1 MLGQLTS
8 LVTNV
13 IFIIFL
19 TTAADLLLPGSQLK
33 GFVRLVMGL
42 FIIITLLEP
51 IGRLLHSDALLGWM
65 LPGEGYLEQ
74 ESIMAQ
80 SETYENYLS
89 EQTVAQYE
97 TRLAQQIKGLMS
109 LVTEIENCE
118 VQVAVQPAQAEGAL
132 GEMEHVTLWLTTVSE
147 TEQTA
152 LGEKVAGLLANYY
165 GLPEEQLDIHW
176 AEGGDGHEAE

>member
-1 MLGQLTS
+1 MLGQFTS

-19 TTAADLLLPGSQLK
+19 TTAADLLFPGSQLK

-97 TRLAQQIKGLMS
+97 TRLAQQIKGLLS

-132 GEMEHVTLWLTTVSE
+132 GEMEHVTLWLTTASE

-176 AEGGDGHEAE
+176 AEGGDGHEAG

>member
-97 TRLAQQIKGLMS
+97 TRLAQQIKGLLS

-132 GEMEHVTLWLTTVSE
+132 GEMEHVTLWLTTASE

-152 LGEKVAGLLANYY
+152 LGEKVSGLLANYY

-176 AEGGDGHEAE
+176 AEGGDGHEAG

>member
-19 TTAADLLLPGSQLK
+19 TTAADLLMPASQLK

-51 IGRLLHSDALLGWM
+51 IGRILHSEALLGWM
-65 LPGEGYLEQ
+65 LPGEGNTYQ

-80 SETYENYLS
+80 SETYADYLND
-89 EQTVAQYE
+89 QTVAQYE
-97 TRLAQQIKGLMS
+97 TRLAQQIKGLLS
-109 LVTEIENCE
+109 LVSEIEHCE
-118 VQVAVQPAQAEGAL
+118 VQVAVGPSQTEGAL
-132 GEMEHVTLWLTTVSE
+132 GEMEHVTLWLTTASE
-147 TEQTA
+147 AGQTA
-152 LGEKVAGLLANYY
+152 LGEKVAGLLTNYY

-176 AEGGDGHEAE
+176 AQGGDGHEAG